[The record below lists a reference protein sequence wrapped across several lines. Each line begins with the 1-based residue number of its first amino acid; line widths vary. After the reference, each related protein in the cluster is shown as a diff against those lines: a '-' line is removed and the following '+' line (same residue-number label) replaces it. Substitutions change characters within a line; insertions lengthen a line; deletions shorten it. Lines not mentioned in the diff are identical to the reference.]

1 MTVQIE
7 KIKITNRIR
16 KEVAKIAELSEDIR
30 VNGLINPITVMSLGT
45 AGNDGNSSKI
55 ADDDAGEY
63 DYQLLAGLRRLR
75 ATEMLG
81 HTEISINVVT
91 PSDAEAILMIEI
103 SENEQ
108 REEFT
113 FSEKMDFAR
122 ILEEVEREKA
132 KARLS
137 AGQSNGGKVA
147 GNGRVKESCS
157 MPLGAESNSKGSTRD
172 KVAEKIGMG
181 KTNYDRAKYIAD
193 NASEEIID
201 ELDKGERSIRG
212 TFDEMKAKE
221 KADQQPSDVLEDSSE
236 NSLEDALVDESET
249 NPDSLCETASNADTQ
264 NLEST
269 QKPKNKKDS
278 SPEYP
283 EGMFSKA
290 DLEADRRNKEFHAM
304 SDADKV
310 AELKR
315 QLKHERTRAATAE
328 TELAR
333 LKEFHDNLIYHK
345 DGAIKNLQ
353 TRLDTAEA
361 RVHELEALLG
371 SDANGAGGQ

>member
-1 MTVQIE
+1 MIVQIE

-30 VNGLINPITVMSLGT
+30 VNGLINPVTVMSLG
-45 AGNDGNSSKI
+45 
-55 ADDDAGEY
+55 DDVEEFDF
-63 DYQLLAGLRRLR
+63 QLLAGLRRLR

-81 HTEISINVVT
+81 HTDIAITVVT
-91 PSDAEAILMIEI
+91 PADAEAILMIEI

-122 ILEEVEREKA
+122 MLEEVEREKA
-132 KARLS
+132 KSRKL
-137 AGQSNGGKVA
+137 AGKKIDADLTPQ
-147 GNGRVKESCS
+147 
-157 MPLGAESNSKGSTRD
+157 GAEGRKGETRGI
-172 KVAEKIGMG
+172 VAEKIGMG

-201 ELDKGERSIRG
+201 ELDKGERTIRG

-221 KADQQPSDVLEDSSE
+221 KADQHLSDVFGDGSE

-249 NPDSLCETASNADTQ
+249 NPDSLCETVSTSDAQ

-278 SPEYP
+278 SSEYP

-310 AELKR
+310 VELKR

-361 RVHELEALLG
+361 RVYELEALYG
-371 SDANGAGGQ
+371 SDASGADGQ

>member
-1 MTVQIE
+1 MIVQIE

-30 VNGLINPITVMSLGT
+30 VNGLINPITVMSLGVTNSGAVGNGIDGDGGNASNNDT
-45 AGNDGNSSKI
+45 A
-55 ADDDAGEY
+55 DAGEY
-63 DYQLLAGLRRLR
+63 EYQLLAGLRRLR

-81 HTEISINVVT
+81 HTEIAINVVA
-91 PSDAEAILMIEI
+91 PADAEATLLIEI

-147 GNGRVKESCS
+147 GNGRSKESCS
-157 MPLGAESNSKGSTRD
+157 MPLGAESNSNGSTRD

-193 NASEEIID
+193 NASDEVIG
-201 ELDKGERSIRG
+201 ELDKGERKIRS
-212 TFDEMKAKE
+212 TFDELKAKE
-221 KADQQPSDVLEDSSE
+221 KAEKSQP
-236 NSLEDALVDESET
+236 
-249 NPDSLCETASNADTQ
+249 AD
-264 NLEST
+264 N
-269 QKPKNKKDS
+269 KPKQSEPKSPATAKDPTEAQLKS
-278 SPEYP
+278 V
-283 EGMFSKA
+283 FSEA
-290 DLEADRRNKEFHAM
+290 ELEADRRNKEFHAM

-310 AELKR
+310 VELKR
-315 QLKHERTRAATAE
+315 QLKEERKRAATAE
-328 TELAR
+328 SELAR
-333 LKEFHDNLIYHK
+333 LKEYHDNLIYHK
-345 DGAIKNLQ
+345 DGAINNLQ
-353 TRLDTAEA
+353 ARLDAAEA
-361 RVHELEALLG
+361 RIHELEALQG
-371 SDANGAGGQ
+371 SDSADIGER